1 MSRMVHEFSSPVEDE
16 HEKRYTARVRGDE
29 DHAGQWQG
37 WLEFVPHDGD
47 ILLGADRETSQ
58 SSYEHLEYW
67 ATGLSPHYLRMAL
80 GRARPVQK
88 GPPLMAEPAPPP
100 DDFPAAE
107 AGRILE
113 VETLDPALPRALMKA
128 TNLPVGRVR
137 RLKGGAILVYEGAD
151 AGEGEPTRLSFVV
164 HARDLSEVVTA
175 ANWIWTH
182 VRDTNARLRVGG
194 RAVAPESD
202 ALVAALAGKG

>member
-1 MSRMVHEFSSPVEDE
+1 MSRMVHEFSSPVQDG

-47 ILLGADRETSQ
+47 ILLGTDRETSQ

-67 ATGLSPHYLRMAL
+67 ATGL
-80 GRARPVQK
+80 
-88 GPPLMAEPAPPP
+88 
-100 DDFPAAE
+100 
-107 AGRILE
+107 
-113 VETLDPALPRALMKA
+113 
-128 TNLPVGRVR
+128 
-137 RLKGGAILVYEGAD
+137 D
-151 AGEGEPTRLSFVV
+151 AGEGEPTRHSFVV

-182 VRDTNARLRVGG
+182 VRDTDARLRVGG